1 MSSITNINN
10 NSSVVNVGRTT
21 PVQPGKQP
29 PERSIPVY
37 VSNEN
42 QDAVPVEE
50 QNKIQSEVA
59 LSLLGIPRSEVALGI
74 FADVNTYD
82 VNPSE
87 WSSFPLSYVNGYG
100 IKHIPEEA
108 GALVEAPKNKT
119 SVLTSKRFFR
129 YQPGRVSSATF
140 GVKSTVTQSGYT
152 RNPVIRK
159 YGIYDNFDGY
169 YWETRNSGKDDNFSV
184 IRRTQSLYR
193 TPSTPYGVEGQLL
206 RGSEATASDT
216 IDITQ
221 LEDYRIVG
229 KAPNTEN
236 ISTRF
241 IKDRNIIKENRY
253 SLISDTWDK
262 AMTNSTFS
270 TYYNGLTESE
280 KETFKSKCER
290 DLDYWL
296 DMYLMD
302 IEYDSDGHTSFNT
315 RNYETSLAVQN
326 RNAEYEVILY
336 NSLEDV
342 ISTDNPS
349 YFDDLSSTVETEL
362 ISLISITQDFF
373 ARVDDDTTYPTLN
386 YSSPT
391 KFGNKTRLDTM
402 FDSRKFYWAYYVNEF
417 DSSGNPL
424 SYTLPPDYPF
434 DEQTIKDKCVR
445 DMIYVIDGYRD
456 DLIGGGNAA
465 TTFNA
470 SMYYNQNSSNNLTV
484 YSQIEG
490 GLPAEIQRH
499 IHLKDKILADLQ
511 DTYFVG
517 SINTNL
523 NNRFFQDGS
532 TSGLANII
540 INNFSLEYTGNTEH
554 GERGVAGNIVVLR
567 DGLVLVHAALFD
579 TNLLKEQKKIKSIA
593 NSSNNRFK
601 LTDGSVTF
609 KQYVKLFTEDGND
622 INSDLRNGGIYKV
635 KTVYGNKS
643 NEFDLEFED
652 SGLVIPIPSDATV
665 YFHIVNPFIFPKDY
679 DPTVYNPEG
688 TEYPD
693 DPYPEGMV
701 FPYLYSENGVLPL
714 GENTRSVGFIDT
726 ALSTEVPSNATIMK
740 EQIDNI
746 NFNPEYINWIKNN
759 VKPEFYGVYEYR
771 VPRSR
776 FSTDKLNG
784 VKTTP
789 GVPTSGNPLVY
800 SDVAV
805 GDEGRVRPGEPVKD
819 ETGSQIYTSS
829 EYDFDFTKVTM
840 LKIEFSWYGAV
851 GALFLAYV
859 PIGNGEARWVRVH
872 HLRCSNQLKISS
884 LGNATLPI
892 TYTVYGGG
900 DSLALGDGE
909 QTNHGY
915 GNSSH
920 HIVKY
925 GASYYID
932 GGDRGTVRLYSHNN
946 EELIPAYGRLYDVSG
961 ATTGT
966 DSNGFYIDT
975 SGLTGFPDNVFFMGS
990 RIKTSSRKDQ
1000 TIRVSFVEGD
1010 KIYLSR
1016 TPSDTGLSTFYLIPD
1031 RSNMVYGLET
1041 KNQIVSTTGNR
1052 VRNRVQVYP
1061 TKLSTINLGSDPV
1074 RLKLRKTPVF
1084 QTDVQPTG
1092 TFTIDGEYEI
1102 ESSNPAIPIT
1112 SGSNFIG
1119 DGESIYGWFRGRI
1132 DEIQD
1137 ITLFGR
1143 LYKVGTEY
1151 FFELYE
1157 NESGNVT
1164 IRGDFLPDKRFNA
1177 IGEVL
1182 SGDTK
1187 EVSEKEGLSSILI
1200 SNNEQV
1206 PVPNTGSIITTFY
1219 VQNGTEQIDL
1229 TPYFDYNKDY
1239 LSYPLTNISETLY
1252 FSVDL
1257 DSEVN
1262 YASPSSNVDVAIG
1275 TTWEEQ

>member
-29 PERSIPVY
+29 PEKSIPVY
-37 VSNEN
+37 VSNES

-87 WSSFPLSYVNGYG
+87 WSSNPITYVDGYG

-108 GALVEAPKNKT
+108 GAIVEAPKNKT

-129 YQPGRVSSATF
+129 YQPGRVSAATF
-140 GVKSTVTQSGYT
+140 GIKSTVTQAGYT

-169 YWETRNSGKDDNFSV
+169 YWETRDSGEDDNFTV
-184 IRRTQSLYR
+184 VRRTQSLYR
-193 TPSTPYGVEGQLL
+193 TPSTPYGVEGQQL
-206 RGSEATASDT
+206 RGSESTSSNT
-216 IDITQ
+216 IEITQ

-229 KAPNTEN
+229 KSPNNLET
-236 ISTRF
+236 STRL

-253 SLISDTWDK
+253 SLIEDTWQK
-262 AMTNSTFS
+262 AMDNSTFS
-270 TYYNGLTESE
+270 SYYNGLSSSDQ
-280 KETFKSKCER
+280 ETFKGKCER
-290 DLDYWL
+290 DLDYWI
-296 DMYLMD
+296 DMYIMD
-302 IEYDSDGHTSFNT
+302 IEYDSDAHTSFNT

-326 RNAEYEVILY
+326 RIATYEIILY
-336 NSLEDV
+336 DSLETV
-342 ISTDNPS
+342 IDIDNPS
-349 YFDDLSSTVETEL
+349 YFSDLSSSVKTEIL
-362 ISLISITQDFF
+362 SLIGITQDFF
-373 ARVDDDTTYPTLN
+373 RRVDDDTTYTTLE
-386 YSSPT
+386 YSEPS
-391 KFGNKTRLDTM
+391 KFGNKKRLDTM
-402 FDSRKFYWAYYVNEF
+402 FDSRKYYWAYYVNEF
-417 DSSGNPL
+417 DSDGNTL
-424 SYTLPPDYPF
+424 TYTLPSDYPF
-434 DEQTIKDKCVR
+434 EEQTIKDKCVR

-456 DLIGGGNAA
+456 DLIGGGNAS

-484 YSQIEG
+484 YSQMEN

-499 IHLKDKILADLQ
+499 IHLKDKILEDLE

-517 SINTNL
+517 TV
-523 NNRFFQDGS
+523 NNETVNKFYQDGN
-532 TSGLANII
+532 TSSLANII
-540 INNFSLEYTGNTEH
+540 INNFSIEYTGNTTH
-554 GERGVAGNIVVLR
+554 GDRGVAGNIITLR
-567 DGLVLVHAALFD
+567 DGLILIHAALYD

-593 NSSNNRFK
+593 NSSNDRFK

-609 KQYVKLFTEDGND
+609 KQYVKLFTEDGED
-622 INSDLRNGGIYKV
+622 INSDLKDGGLYKV
-635 KTVYGNKS
+635 KTVYGSKS

-652 SGLVIPIPSDATV
+652 SGQVIPIPSDTTV
-665 YFHIVNPFIFPKDY
+665 YFQIVNPFIFPEDY
-679 DPTVYNPEG
+679 DPDVYNPEG
-688 TEYPD
+688 SEYPE
-693 DPYPEGMV
+693 DPYPTGML

-714 GENTRSVGFIDT
+714 EDNTRSVGFIDT
-726 ALSTEVPSNATIMK
+726 AISTEVPENATKLK
-740 EQIDNI
+740 EQIDRI
-746 NFNPEYINWIKNN
+746 NFDPMYINWIKNN
-759 VKPEFYGVYEYR
+759 VNPEFYGVYEYR

-784 VKTTP
+784 EKLQP
-789 GVPTSGNPLVY
+789 ENPTSGNPLVY

-805 GDEGRVRPGEPVKD
+805 GEEGRVRPGEPVND
-819 ETGSQIYTSS
+819 ENGIQRYTES
-829 EYDFDFTKVTM
+829 EYNFDFTKVTM

-900 DSLALGDGE
+900 DSLSFGNDE
-909 QTNHGY
+909 NVNQGY

-920 HIVKY
+920 HVVKY

-946 EELIPAYGRLYDVSG
+946 DELIPVYGRLYDVSD

-975 SGLTGFPDNVFFMGS
+975 SGISDFPDNVFFMGA
-990 RIKTSSRKDQ
+990 RIKTSKRSDQ
-1000 TIRVSFVEGD
+1000 TIRVSFIEGS

-1016 TPSDTGLSTFYLIPD
+1016 TPSDTGLSTFYLIPE
-1031 RSNMVYGLET
+1031 RANNVYGLET
-1041 KNQIVSTTGNR
+1041 KRSIVSTTGNR

-1061 TKLSTINLGSDPV
+1061 TKLSTVNLGSNPV
-1074 RLKLRKTPVF
+1074 RLKLNKNPLF
-1084 QTDVQPTG
+1084 QSDVEPSG
-1092 TFTIDGEYEI
+1092 TFTIDGEYTI
-1102 ESSNPAIPIT
+1102 ESSNPAISIT
-1112 SGSNFIG
+1112 SGQNYIS
-1119 DGESIYGWFRGRI
+1119 DGEFIYGWFRGRI

-1137 ITLFGR
+1137 LSLFGR

-1151 FFELYE
+1151 FFELNE
-1157 NESGNVT
+1157 NQSGNIT

-1177 IGEVL
+1177 IGEIL
-1182 SGDTK
+1182 TGDTK
-1187 EVSEKEGLSSILI
+1187 EISEKEGLSSILI

-1206 PVPNTGSIITTFY
+1206 SIPNTGSTITTFY
-1219 VQNGTEQIDL
+1219 IQSGTEQIDL
-1229 TPYFDYNKDY
+1229 TSYFDYNKDY
-1239 LSYPLTNISETLY
+1239 LSYPLTDLAESLYLSVDNDNEVNIS
-1252 FSVDL
+1252 
-1257 DSEVN
+1257 N
-1262 YASPSSNVDVAIG
+1262 PSSSVDVAIG
-1275 TTWEEQ
+1275 ITWEEQ